1 MLNIKLHTVYCLI
14 IAGLVA
20 LLVAKWQDSKA
31 NKAAERI
38 HNLPDMVQYLR
49 DNGIALRTV
58 PQRDDGLW
66 ADAVY
71 LTQTNMSAE
80 SLKELCV
87 HPETIEAWQGTVI
100 VNVESDYAPHNVN
113 DWDENGWR
121 WGRFF
126 FYGDKKIISQIAS
139 ALGAISLQPGISG
152 VVTAQGD

>member
-20 LLVAKWQDSKA
+20 LLVAKWQDSIAK
-31 NKAAERI
+31 KAAERI
-38 HNLPDMVQYLR
+38 HNLPDMVLYLR
-49 DNGIALRTV
+49 DSGIALRTV

-80 SLKELCV
+80 SLKGLCV
-87 HPETIEAWQGTVI
+87 HPERIATWHGTVI
-100 VNVESDYAPHNVN
+100 VIEEPDHAPHNVD

-126 FYGDKKIISQIAS
+126 FYGDKEIISQIAT
-139 ALGAISLQPGISG
+139 ALSR
-152 VVTAQGD
+152 

>member
-14 IAGLVA
+14 IAGLGT
-20 LLVAKWQDSKA
+20 LLLAKWQDSKA
-31 NKAAERI
+31 KKAAERI
-38 HNLPDMVQYLR
+38 HNLPDMVLYLR
-49 DNGIALRTV
+49 DSGIALRTV

-80 SLKELCV
+80 SLKGLCV
-87 HPETIEAWQGTVI
+87 HPERIETWQGTVI
-100 VNVESDYAPHNVN
+100 VNDEPDFARHNVD

-126 FYGDKKIISQIAS
+126 FYGDRKIISQIAT
-139 ALGAISLQPGISG
+139 ALSR
-152 VVTAQGD
+152 